1 MTQPDRPAGR
11 GRRLTPPPVAVRAR
25 ELGLLV
31 LQPERLR
38 DVREELVRLGPE
50 IGVVVA
56 YGKFIPRWL
65 LDLPPYGVINVHPSL
80 LPRYRGAAPIARAIL
95 NGETKTGVTVIRLTE
110 ALDAGPILAQEA
122 VPIEPT
128 DTAGTLE
135 ARLSELAAHLLL
147 RTLEGITSGTI
158 EPRPQDEEQAT
169 YFGKLT
175 KEDGR
180 IRWTDPADRIER
192 HVRAM
197 APWPGAFTTRRGQLL
212 KVWRAR
218 VWDEAVPQAT
228 ERPGTVL
235 RITPGGFVVAT
246 GRGALEILDVQ
257 PAGGRRMPADA
268 YVRGHGLQPG
278 EVLGVDRSGT
288 IPAEV

>member
-1 MTQPDRPAGR
+1 
-11 GRRLTPPPVAVRAR
+11 VAVRAR
-25 ELGLLV
+25 ELGLTV

-38 DVREELVRLGPE
+38 DVREELMRLGPE

-56 YGKFIPRWL
+56 YGKLIPRWL
-65 LDLPPYGVINVHPSL
+65 LDLPPHGFINVHPSL

-95 NGETKTGVTVIRLTE
+95 HGETETGVTIIRLTE

-128 DTAGTLE
+128 DTTATLE
-135 ARLSELAAHLLL
+135 ARLSELAACLLL

-169 YFGKLT
+169 YFRKLT

-180 IRWTDPADRIER
+180 IRWTDPAVRIER

-197 APWPGAFTTRRGQLL
+197 VPWPGAFTTRQGQLL

-218 VWDEAVPQAT
+218 VWEEAVP
-228 ERPGTVL
+228 EGTVESGTVV
-235 RITPGGFVVAT
+235 RITPRGFVVAT
-246 GRGALEILDVQ
+246 GRGALEILEVQ

-268 YVRGHGLQPG
+268 YVRGHGLRPG
-278 EVLGVDRSGT
+278 EVLGLDRSGT
-288 IPAEV
+288 IPTEV